1 MKMNEFDIF
10 LKTML
15 CIFRGYQFLNITF
28 FIKFYDH
35 FQTIEN
41 KVSAA
46 ITYFLL
52 DTRKFFNNTLKN

>member
-1 MKMNEFDIF
+1 
-10 LKTML
+10 ML